1 MTVRNEFHEG
11 VKKEIKLK
19 KNPEESWVQLPLQNA
34 LEIQLDQFELWIMY
48 EKTASLLTN
57 YSNPNYT
64 KRPIDVIEYGITLHC
79 MEKYFAGLFT
89 KDYYISLNE
98 IQIFLLNKGLDFSQ
112 NLISK
117 KIKHLIDADV
127 ILQFDLIKY
136 RSKNKKCKKYD
147 EYNKYT
153 KYLYYL
159 NPNVGDVVIESWKKE
174 DASKLATAQST
185 NLKRTHQLAK
195 KIAEKSDIF

>member
-11 VKKEIKLK
+11 VKKEVKLK
-19 KNPEESWVQLPLQNA
+19 KDPGESWVQLPLHNA
-34 LEIQLDQFELWIMY
+34 LEIQLHQFELWIMF

-57 YSNPNYT
+57 YSNPNYS
-64 KRPIDVIEYGITLHC
+64 KRPIDVIEYGITLHL
-79 MEKYFAGLFT
+79 MEKYFGGLFK

-117 KIKHLIDADV
+117 KLKHLTDAEIV
-127 ILQFDLIKY
+127 LQFDLIKY

-147 EYNKYT
+147 KYNRYT

-159 NPNVGDVVIESWKKE
+159 NPNVGDVVMDSWKRE
-174 DASKLATAQST
+174 DSSKLATAQST
-185 NLKRTHQLAK
+185 NLKKTHQLAK